1 MRRRALALSFAV
13 LLALAGCGEPARDW
27 PAPSPA
33 LWEVTGPAGQ
43 HGWLFGT
50 IHSLPE
56 GARWHTAAVDKALA
70 QSNVLVVEIANLND
84 TAAAKAAFQRLA
96 TTPGLPPLSQRVRQ
110 QDRPALA
117 AFLEQAG
124 MRDDAFP
131 DTETWAA
138 TLQIANAARRRA
150 PVTGV
155 DRELIAKAKRVV
167 GLETFASQYRV
178 FDALPPEE
186 QVDLLMS
193 EAVDSDGKEADKRV
207 ADWLTGNLRALE
219 RDSAAGVL
227 GDPELRRALQTT
239 RNEAWIDP
247 IVGLL
252 SAHQRPFVAVGEAHM
267 FGDESL
273 PELLR
278 ARGYTV
284 KRVQ

>member
-1 MRRRALALSFAV
+1 MSRRGIALAVVLAV
-13 LLALAGCGEPARDW
+13 AGCGEAAPDW

-33 LWEVTGPAGQ
+33 LWEVTGPGGE

-56 GARWHTAAVDKALA
+56 GARWHTRAVDEALSK
-70 QSNVLVVEIANLND
+70 SNVLVVEIANLND
-84 TAAAKAAFQRLA
+84 SAAARAAFRDLA

-117 AFLEQAG
+117 AFLDQAG

-131 DTETWAA
+131 ETETWAA
-138 TLQIANAARRRA
+138 TLQLANAARQRA

-167 GLETFASQYRV
+167 GLETFASQYGV
-178 FDALPPEE
+178 FDALPPDE
-186 QVDLLMS
+186 QADLLMS
-193 EAVDSDGKEADKRV
+193 EAVDSGGQEADKRIV
-207 ADWLTGNLRALE
+207 DWLTGDLRALE

-227 GDPELRRALQTT
+227 GDPELRRALQTA
-239 RNEAWIDP
+239 RNEAWIGP
-247 IVGLL
+247 IVGLFTT
-252 SAHQRPFVAVGEAHM
+252 HERPFVAVGEGHM

-273 PELLR
+273 PDLLK

-284 KRVQ
+284 TRVQ

>member
-1 MRRRALALSFAV
+1 MPRRGIAFAA

-27 PAPSPA
+27 PAPAPA
-33 LWEVTGPAGQ
+33 LWEVTGPGGQ
-43 HGWLFGT
+43 HRWLFGT

-56 GARWHTAAVDKALA
+56 GAPWHTKAVDQALA
-70 QSNVLVVEIANLND
+70 QSSVLVVEIANLND
-84 TAAAKAAFQRLA
+84 TAAAKTTFQRFA
-96 TTPGLPPLSQRVRQ
+96 TTPGLPPLSQRVRR

-117 AFLEQAG
+117 AFLDQAG

-131 DTETWAA
+131 NTETWAA
-138 TLQIANAARRRA
+138 TLQLANAARQRA

-155 DRELIAKAKRVV
+155 DRELIAKAKRVA
-167 GLETFASQYRV
+167 GLETFASQYGV
-178 FDALPPEE
+178 FDALSAEE
-186 QVDLLMS
+186 QADLLMS
-193 EAVDSDGKEADKRV
+193 EAIDSDGREADKRV
-207 ADWLTGNLRALE
+207 VDWLTGDLHALE

-227 GDPELRRALQTT
+227 GDPELRRALQTG

-247 IVGLL
+247 IVALL
-252 SAHQRPFVAVGEAHM
+252 RARQQPFVAVGEAHL

-273 PELLR
+273 PALLR